1 MFRDAKAFSS
11 FSTDDIQKAKEFYGE
26 TLGLEVVE
34 TPEGL
39 ELHIAGGTPVFVYP
53 SQSYTPPTHTVLNFP
68 VDDIDAAVDEL
79 TARGVQMEQYDM
91 PDIKTDEKGI
101 FRGDGDSG
109 PRAIAWFKDPADHVL
124 SVIQLDGS

>member
-1 MFRDAKAFSS
+1 MFRNTKAFSS
-11 FSTDDIQKAKEFYGE
+11 FSVDDLQKAKQFYGE

-39 ELHIAGGTPVFVYP
+39 ELHIAGSTPVFVYP
-53 SQSYTPPTHTVLNFP
+53 SSNYTAPKHTVLNFP
-68 VDDIDAAVDEL
+68 VEDIEAAVDEL
-79 TARGVQMEQYDM
+79 VERGVRMEQYDM

-109 PRAIAWFKDPADHVL
+109 PRAIAWFKDPAGHVL
-124 SVIQLDGS
+124 SVLQVE